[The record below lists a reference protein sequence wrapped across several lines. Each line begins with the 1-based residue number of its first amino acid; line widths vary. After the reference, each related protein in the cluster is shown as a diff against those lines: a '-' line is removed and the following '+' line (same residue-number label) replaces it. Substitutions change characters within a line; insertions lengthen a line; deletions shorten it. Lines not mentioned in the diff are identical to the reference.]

1 MKKNLGNKM
10 LLVMLM
16 FFCIAIVLTLSQGA
30 EAAVFKVNSTD
41 DIVDVAPGNGVCM
54 TVTGVCTLRAAIQ
67 EANALPGADVIK
79 LKAGVYRLTLTGA
92 GEDLAAT
99 GDLDITDSVTIT
111 GKGAALTV
119 VDGHHSD
126 RVFHVFGPITNIV
139 NFVGLKIQNGV
150 VLSGIYAG
158 GGILNYPDAVTT
170 KGATVV
176 VNGCTV
182 TNNISFAQLGGGIAS
197 LVGNLKIVSS
207 RVIQNELYYEGG
219 PAIGGGIASYL
230 DISLKIVGTK
240 VADNFVSNIA
250 ETAGTGDT
258 AFGGGIALF
267 GTSSVKIKS
276 CKIIGNT
283 ADSWTLDEYTSSGGG
298 LFMLGVGVGAP
309 PATISNTKIANNTS
323 TGIGG
328 FGGGVYARA
337 SNATFSGCTI
347 TENSAVGGLAGFGGG
362 MYLEKETDPMTITIN
377 NLSSVTY
384 NFASLGY
391 GGGIWNRGGAVTL
404 NISADSVVANNL
416 QDNISVTP

>member
-1 MKKNLGNKM
+1 MQKKKGNKILYVVLM
-10 LLVMLM
+10 L
-16 FFCIAIVLTLSQGA
+16 FCVSMALLLSQGA

-67 EANALPGADVIK
+67 EANALAGPDVIK

-111 GKGAALTV
+111 GKGASSTV

-126 RVFHVFGPITNIV
+126 RVFHVFGPGPVV
-139 NFVGLKIQNGV
+139 NFVGLKIQNG
-150 VLSGIYAG
+150 LITTGTFAG
-158 GGILNYPDAVTT
+158 GGIANLS
-170 KGATVV
+170 ATVI
-176 VNGCTV
+176 VNSCTI
-182 TNNISFAQLGGGIAS
+182 TNNICAAQFGGGILS
-197 LVGNLKIVSS
+197 ILGNLKVVSS
-207 RVIQNELYYEGG
+207 RVIQNELYYQGG
-219 PAIGGGIASYL
+219 VAAGGGIISYG
-230 DISLKIVGTK
+230 DASLKIIDTK
-240 VADNFVSNIA
+240 VADNFVSNVA
-250 ETAGTGDT
+250 DT
-258 AFGGGIALF
+258 AATNDVAVGGGIAII
-267 GTSSVKIKS
+267 GTATTAVKIKS
-276 CKIIGNT
+276 CKILGNVV
-283 ADSWTLDEYTSSGGG
+283 DSWTFDEYASSGAG
-298 LFMLGVGVGAP
+298 LFMEGVPSANI
-309 PATISNTKIANNTS
+309 ISTKIANNTA
-323 TGIGG
+323 TGIIS
-328 FGGGVYARA
+328 FGGGVFSLG

-416 QDNISVTP
+416 QDDISVTP